1 MRDKMRDKIR
11 NPKSEI
17 RIPTG
22 LRAPAG
28 PGLARPQRFGFRIS
42 AALAALSV
50 GLRAFAADA
59 VDESKLP
66 PPAAAQVDFLR
77 DIQPIFSDRCLKCHG
92 PQKPKSGFRLDSR
105 EMLLKGGE
113 NGVAVVSGQS
123 ARSPLIHYVARLVPG
138 MEMPPEGKGDPLSTE
153 QIGLLRAWIDQGAT
167 WGGKAAA
174 RTVVDAS
181 PTVRW
186 IGIDGNEK
194 KFREVEW
201 LREGL
206 DGGLESFLIQQ
217 QVTPE
222 RRVKVEGSALRDNY
236 RVTLSMEEGDRFVV
250 RAGFEQFR
258 KWYGDEGGFYA
269 PFTPQVAVLDRDLF
283 LDWGRGWVEA
293 GGTLPNGLQLLAGY
307 EFQFKNGDKSM
318 TQWLPSTQ
326 TLPSG
331 DVTRSVLPTAK
342 AIDEQV
348 HVLRLDAVMDWSRL
362 RLEDRF
368 RYEFYDLNTRHTSVL
383 NAFPSTLFVQR
394 VREQNE
400 FKNLANALSVQAS
413 PEEWM
418 IFSAGYLYRHMD
430 GTATFEQ
437 RPVDA
442 TGSPGIGLF
451 WNTRGIPLEQSAHV
465 VNANAQLG
473 PWESLTAT
481 AGVQAE
487 WNEQESFGRIS
498 LDESDQLDPSLVVTN
513 PASIQGNYDRFTL
526 QESAGVRFT
535 GIPFT
540 LLYGEARWQQE
551 SIDQLESLASDGVA
565 GTSDFL
571 RDTDAT
577 YVWQQYRAGINVS
590 PWSRVS
596 VNAYY
601 QYRNRD
607 DAFDHVRDQR
617 GTVVGNS
624 YPGFIT
630 ARLTETDEAGVRLVL
645 RPLWW
650 LKTTLSYRV
659 VATDFRTETQSTAA
673 PDVTPGG
680 WHLAGNSDAHIY
692 SANAA
697 LTPWRRLYLFTTFA
711 FQDTRTVTADNFS
724 QSIVPFKGNIY
735 SVMASAAYVLSEP
748 TDLHLAYDFSHADY
762 TQSNEAFGL
771 PLGIDYQRHAIR
783 AGLTHRFLKN
793 FLARAEYAWFW
804 YNEPSSGGFGD
815 YTGHGV
821 FATLNMRWQ

>member
-1 MRDKMRDKIR
+1 MNRTVFQQEEASR
-11 NPKSEI
+11 NPDTEP
-17 RIPTG
+17 RGNGAPAAFG
-22 LRAPAG
+22 LRISD
-28 PGLARPQRFGFRIS
+28 FGFRIS
-42 AALAALSV
+42 TRLFVAALTL
-50 GLRAFAADA
+50 GLRSLAADA

-66 PPAAAQVDFLR
+66 PPSTARVDFLR
-77 DIQPIFSDRCLKCHG
+77 DIQPIFADRCVKCHG
-92 PQKPKSGFRLDSR
+92 SQKPKSGFRLDSR
-105 EMLLKGGE
+105 EMVLKGGE
-113 NGVAVVSGQS
+113 NGVAVIPGQS
-123 ARSPLIHYVARLVPG
+123 AKSPLIHYVARLVPEMG
-138 MEMPPEGKGDPLSTE
+138 MPPEGKGDPLSTE
-153 QIGLLRAWIDQGAT
+153 QIALLRAWIDQGVA
-167 WGGKAAA
+167 WGGVAPP

-186 IGIDGNEK
+186 ISIDGNER

-201 LREGL
+201 MREGI
-206 DGGLESFLIQQ
+206 DGGVESFLIQQ
-217 QVTPE
+217 QISPE

-236 RVTLSMEEGDRFVV
+236 RVTLSLEESDRLFL

-258 KWYGDEGGFYA
+258 KWYGDEGGFYR

-283 LDWGRGWVEA
+283 LDWGRAWVEA
-293 GGTLPNGLQLLAGY
+293 GGTLPSGMQVLAGY
-307 EFQFKNGDKSM
+307 EFQFKDGDKSM

-326 TLPSG
+326 TLSSG
-331 DVTRSVLPTAK
+331 DVTRSVLPTSK

-348 HVLRLDAVMDWSRL
+348 HVLRMDALMEWSKF
-362 RLEDRF
+362 RLEERF
-368 RYEFYDLNTRHTSVL
+368 RFESYDLTTRHTSVL
-383 NAFPSTLFVQR
+383 DAFPSTLFVQR
-394 VREQNE
+394 VREENE
-400 FKNLANALSVQAS
+400 FKNLANAFSMQAS

-418 IFSAGYLYRHMD
+418 LFSVGYLYRHMD
-430 GTATFEQ
+430 GTADFEQ

-442 TGSPGIGLF
+442 TGAPGFGLF
-451 WNTRGIPLEQSAHV
+451 WNARGIPLEQSAHV

-487 WNEQESFGRIS
+487 WNQQESFGRVS
-498 LDESDQLDPSLVVTN
+498 LDEGDASLVMTN
-513 PASIQGNYDRFTL
+513 PASIQGDYDRFTL

-535 GIPFT
+535 AIPFT

-551 SIDQLESLASDGVA
+551 SINQFEYLASDGTP
-565 GTSDFL
+565 GISDFL

-577 YVWQQYRAGINVS
+577 YEWQQYRAGFNVS

-596 VNAYY
+596 LNAYY

-607 DAFDHVRDQR
+607 DSFDHVRDER
-617 GTVVGNS
+617 GAIGGNS

-630 ARLTETDEAGVRLVL
+630 ARLTEANEAAVRLVL
-645 RPLWW
+645 RPLSW

-659 VATDFRTETQSTAA
+659 VATDFRTETQSTSA
-673 PDVTPGG
+673 PDATPGG

-692 SANAA
+692 SANAT
-697 LTPWRRLYLFTTFA
+697 LTPWRRLYLFTTFE
-711 FQDTRTVTADNFS
+711 FQDTRTVAADNFS
-724 QSIVPFKGNIY
+724 QSIAPFRGNIY
-735 SVMASAAYVLSEP
+735 SVMASTAYVLSEP

-762 TQSNEAFGL
+762 TQPNEEFGL

-783 AGLTHRFLKN
+783 AGLTHRFWKN

-804 YNEPSSGGFGD
+804 YEEPSSGGFGD
-815 YTGHGV
+815 YVGHGV